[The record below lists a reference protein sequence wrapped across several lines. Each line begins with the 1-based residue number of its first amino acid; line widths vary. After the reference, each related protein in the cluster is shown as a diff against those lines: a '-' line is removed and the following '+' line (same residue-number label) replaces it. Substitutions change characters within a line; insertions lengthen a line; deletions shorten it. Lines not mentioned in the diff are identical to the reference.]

1 MPELTCYAC
10 EREPAAQCPRCGR
23 PYCEEHGEDFCNV
36 CLDPSSGV
44 PSVNLY
50 RGSLLALVVGAG
62 LAIWLILQPG
72 GDNAVSALR
81 PLEATRTPAP
91 AGALTTP
98 PPGSGT
104 QAAATPQVTAAP
116 GTPRPT
122 TPAGAASPTPAT
134 SPGANAGVY
143 VVQSGDTLSAIC
155 ETRIRRP
162 AGMSVPDCVDQI
174 KSLNGLTSD
183 VISIGQQ
190 LRVPQ

>member
-1 MPELTCYAC
+1 VPELTCYAC
-10 EREPAAQCPRCGR
+10 EREPAAQCARCGR

-44 PSVNLY
+44 PSVNLS

-72 GDNAVSALR
+72 GDDSVSALR
-81 PLEATRTPAP
+81 PVEATRTTAP

-98 PPGSGT
+98 AVPGTTPGAGSPQAT
-104 QAAATPQVTAAP
+104 QAAGTPAATSPAGVTA
-116 GTPRPT
+116 TPRP
-122 TPAGAASPTPAT
+122 

-143 VVQSGDTLSAIC
+143 VVQAGDSLSAIC
-155 ETRIRRP
+155 ESRIRRP
-162 AGMSVPDCVDQI
+162 ASMTVPDCVEQI
-174 KSLNGLTSD
+174 RVLNGLTSD
-183 VISIGQQ
+183 NISVGQE